1 MSAPLRVSP
10 DAPPL
15 VNGTAGY
22 RTREPH
28 RGSLEVISPLT
39 NWISSRAIVDRHTAG
54 KAWIAGSAVVLLLG
68 ATSLAGAQP
77 RQPVADVAVGS
88 QILWPVDP
96 EDPGVVPGWFVSVDE
111 HRTDQIAIAYEFE
124 HYFRDRSDTH
134 GDTHHWYIGLAGIRY
149 AWPGR
154 RVTPFVQFLAGA
166 GVLRVHEELPPDVP
180 SYVPRIDVEKGFV
193 IQPGGGVDIPLAER
207 VALRLKADF
216 MNLGNLRL
224 AAGVTFGVGDR
235 SAR

>member
-1 MSAPLRVSP
+1 MVPSTRCRCRCARRTAVPCQRRSRGRAWTAILPEKRGSPEAPLACCSGRRRLPGPSP
-10 DAPPL
+10 GNRSPMSRSALRSSGPLIRKIRAWSLGGSCRSMSTVPTRWRSRTSSSTTSGTAAPPTATHAT
-15 VNGTAGY
+15 GTSG
-22 RTREPH
+22 
-28 RGSLEVISPLT
+28 
-39 NWISSRAIVDRHTAG
+39 
-54 KAWIAGSAVVLLLG
+54 
-68 ATSLAGAQP
+68 
-77 RQPVADVAVGS
+77 
-88 QILWPVDP
+88 WPAS
-96 EDPGVVPGWFVSVDE
+96 G
-111 HRTDQIAIAYEFE
+111 H
-124 HYFRDRSDTH
+124 
-134 GDTHHWYIGLAGIRY
+134 

-193 IQPGGGVDIPLAER
+193 MQPGGGVDIPLAER

-224 AAGVTFGVGDR
+224 AAGVAFGVGDR

>member
-1 MSAPLRVSP
+1 M
-10 DAPPL
+10 
-15 VNGTAGY
+15 
-22 RTREPH
+22 
-28 RGSLEVISPLT
+28 
-39 NWISSRAIVDRHTAG
+39 DRHTAG

-77 RQPVADVAVGS
+77 RQAVADVAVGS

-111 HRTDQIAIAYEFE
+111 HRTDQMAIAYEFE

-134 GDTHHWYIGLAGIRY
+134 GDTRHWYIGLAGIRY

-193 IQPGGGVDIPLAER
+193 MQPGGGVDIPLAER

-224 AAGVTFGVGDR
+224 AAGVAFGVGDR